1 MKGYK
6 FRLEPNETQK
16 KQIQETLDSARFV
29 YNRFLDLNVY
39 AYQTEGIHL
48 SYVMMSSLLTVL
60 KQDPE
65 YPWLKQADS
74 VALQTAL
81 KDLDEAFQNFFAG
94 RAKHPKFKTKKR
106 AYKSAYRTRNQY
118 GCIRIIDK
126 HHVQLPK
133 LGVVRA
139 RISRFP
145 HGVIKNA
152 TISLTAT
159 GKYEV
164 SFCVDEIAVPK
175 RSAGGEIAIDLGL
188 AEFYTDSKGRTVENP
203 HVLAKLSK
211 KLAREQRKL
220 SRMREAAKKAGR
232 HLSDCRNYQKQ
243 RIKVAKIHERIV
255 NTRTD
260 FLQKQSTALAD
271 ENQIIYAEHLN
282 IRGMVK
288 NHKLAKAI
296 LDASWSALFQMLE
309 YKTKERN
316 GFLIKVDTFYP
327 SSQICHECGYKNPAV
342 KDLKVRKWICPQCG
356 AVHDRDQNAALN
368 ILAEGIR
375 IFNEPQ
381 TAVSV
386 V

>member
-29 YNRFLDLNVY
+29 YNRFLDLNEY

-48 SYVMMSSLLTVL
+48 SYVMMSSLLTDL
-60 KQDPE
+60 KQDPD

-74 VALQTAL
+74 AALQNVL
-81 KDLDEAFQNFFAG
+81 RDLDEAFQNFFAG
-94 RAKHPKFKTKKR
+94 RAKYPKFKTKKH
-106 AYKSAYRTRNQY
+106 ASKSAYRTRGHV
-118 GCIRIIDK
+118 GCVQIIDK
-126 HHVQLPK
+126 HHVKLPK
-133 LGVVRA
+133 LGIVRA

-175 RSAGGEIAIDLGL
+175 RSAGGEIAIDVGL

-203 HVLAKLSK
+203 RILAKLSR

-232 HLSDCRNYQKQ
+232 RLSECRNYQKQ

-255 NTRTD
+255 NARTD

-271 ENQIIYAEHLN
+271 ENQIIYAEHLH
-282 IRGMVK
+282 ISGMVR
-288 NHKLAKAI
+288 NHRLAKAI
-296 LDASWSALFQMLE
+296 LDASWGAFFQMLE

-327 SSQICHECGYKNPAV
+327 SSQICHECGYKNQAV
-342 KDLKVRKWICPQCG
+342 KDLNVRKWICPQCG